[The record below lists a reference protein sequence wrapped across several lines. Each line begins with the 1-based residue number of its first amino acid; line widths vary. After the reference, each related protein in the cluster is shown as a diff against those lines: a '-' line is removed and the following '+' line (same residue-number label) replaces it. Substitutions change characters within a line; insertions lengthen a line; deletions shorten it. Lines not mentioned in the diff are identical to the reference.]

1 MPLRQAVF
9 AFSMAEDTEIVEIGA
24 TPLPELA
31 KILEDKSG
39 ACKAEID
46 PTGLVFLFHF
56 YANRATIISGGA
68 PWAILEQP
76 RETTFNPDP
85 QLEAEAL
92 FNKEEFVKGGFVN
105 LSISDEKAARLSK
118 RDRAIRE
125 ATGLVWRQYMLHSFD
140 RAGRPLRA
148 HADSRRRFRA
158 TNLLDWPVDRPTRRK
173 ERANRAHP
181 CPPRSVDR

>member
-46 PTGLVFLFHF
+46 PTRLVFLFHF

-92 FNKEEFVKGGFVN
+92 FKANREQ
-105 LSISDEKAARLSK
+105 SSDLRVEVTGMWVRHVS
-118 RDRAIRE
+118 
-125 ATGLVWRQYMLHSFD
+125 GLVGLTKHEPIFSPRWPCMIPLNTGCMPYST
-140 RAGRPLRA
+140 GRTLG
-148 HADSRRRFRA
+148 
-158 TNLLDWPVDRPTRRK
+158 
-173 ERANRAHP
+173 
-181 CPPRSVDR
+181 